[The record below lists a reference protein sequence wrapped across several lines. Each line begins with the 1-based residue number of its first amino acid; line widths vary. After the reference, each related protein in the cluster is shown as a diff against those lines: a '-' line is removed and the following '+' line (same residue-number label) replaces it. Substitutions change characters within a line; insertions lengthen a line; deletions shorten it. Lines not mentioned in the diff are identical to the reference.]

1 MNKIVDGLDG
11 LDGLRST
18 ECCGMRLYRKKRMSG
33 MNAMKSTTLLLIE
46 LENWWLWFGGW
57 QMVLVWF
64 SLIDHDI
71 FTN

>member
-18 ECCGMRLYRKKRMSG
+18 ECFGMRLYRKKRMNG
-33 MNAMKSTTLLLIE
+33 MNAIKSTTFLLIE
-46 LENWWLWFGGW
+46 FENWWLWWLANGIGMLSNTIF
-57 QMVLVWF
+57 
-64 SLIDHDI
+64 